1 MGNCEFVNAEYKRQG
16 GAHME
21 NDHGGQEIGTGKH
34 GRCANTAWRQLQME
48 SSTFFFFE
56 TEAKD
61 LPRQFI
67 KKKRMPN

>member
-21 NDHGGQEIGTGKH
+21 NDHAGQEIGTGKH

-48 SSTFFFFE
+48 SS
-56 TEAKD
+56 AYRCIGMHG
-61 LPRQFI
+61 PGQQRRVSASPAGI
-67 KKKRMPN
+67 A